1 MPNTL
6 AHLGV
11 QGLTTRALLKDADY
25 KWIYVG
31 CIIPDLPWI
40 LQRVVASAYPSINPH
55 DLRLYVI
62 IQASFCFCLI
72 LSAAFAALSVNY
84 WKAFAILCFNS
95 FLHLFLDACQIKWA
109 NGVHFL
115 APFNW
120 HLTNFGF
127 FWPESLPTYIL
138 TIFGISYLV
147 WNWRRA
153 VVIPIN
159 ITWRSAIRLFALIA
173 LAAGYFTLPFLLIDG
188 PERAD
193 NHFVKTLRTHH
204 DRPGQ
209 HIELDR
215 NFYLHHQSGGVIRTF
230 AGEELSVD
238 GMKLEHPA
246 SVSVKGSFVTEDQI
260 HVSQYHVHSNW
271 FRNYSSYLGLFLV
284 SILFIIALVRQK
296 FRKVDLPISSE

>member
-11 QGLTTRALLKDADY
+11 QGLTTRFLLKDADY
-25 KWIYVG
+25 KWIYLG

-40 LQRVVASAYPSINPH
+40 LQRVVKSAYPGIDPY
-55 DLRLYVI
+55 DLRLYVV
-62 IQASFCFCLI
+62 IQSSFCFCLL
-72 LSAAFAALSVNY
+72 LSLAFAALSVNY
-84 WKAFAILCFNS
+84 WKTFSIICFNS
-95 FLHLFLDACQIKWA
+95 FLHLLLDACQTKWA

-138 TIFGISYLV
+138 TIFGIGYIV

-153 VVIPIN
+153 TAIPIN
-159 ITWRSAIRLFALIA
+159 ITWRPAIRLSVFLALIVA
-173 LAAGYFTLPFLLIDG
+173 FFTFPLLLIDG
-188 PERAD
+188 PYGAD
-193 NHFVKTLRTHH
+193 NHFVKTLRTHQE
-204 DRPGQ
+204 RPGR

-215 NFYLHHQSGGVIRTF
+215 NFYIFHPSGNTIRTF
-230 AGEELSVD
+230 TGEELSVD
-238 GMKLEHPA
+238 GMRLDYSA
-246 SVSVKGSFVTEDQI
+246 TVSVKGSFVTKDQI

-271 FRNYSSYLGLFLV
+271 FRNFSSYLGLFLV
-284 SILFIIALVRQK
+284 SILFSYALVRQVFMK
-296 FRKVDLPISSE
+296 SDVQISSE

>member
-11 QGLTTRALLKDADY
+11 QGLTTRALLTDADY
-25 KWIYVG
+25 KLIYVG

-40 LQRVVASAYPSINPH
+40 LQRIVRYVFPGIDPF
-55 DLRLYVI
+55 DLRLYTVI
-62 IQASFCFCLI
+62 QSTFCFCLI
-72 LSAAFAALSVNY
+72 LSATFAALSVNY
-84 WKAFAILCFNS
+84 WKTFVILGFNS
-95 FLHLFLDACQIKWA
+95 FFHLFLDACQIKWA

-120 HLTNFGF
+120 HLINFGF

-153 VVIPIN
+153 VTITFNVTYRSPI
-159 ITWRSAIRLFALIA
+159 RFFALIA
-173 LAAGYFTLPFLLIDG
+173 FIAVYFTFPFLLLDG
-188 PERAD
+188 PEEAD
-193 NHFVKTLRTHH
+193 NHFVKTLRTRS
-204 DRPGQ
+204 DRPGH

-215 NFYLHHQSGGVIRTF
+215 NSYLHHQSGGVIRTF

-246 SVSVKGSFVTEDQI
+246 SVSVKGNFVTKGQI
-260 HVSQYHVHSNW
+260 HVSQYHVHSKW
-271 FRNYSSYLGLFLV
+271 FRNYSSYLGLSLV
-284 SILFIIALVRQK
+284 SILFISALVRQK
-296 FRKVDLPISSE
+296 FCFVT